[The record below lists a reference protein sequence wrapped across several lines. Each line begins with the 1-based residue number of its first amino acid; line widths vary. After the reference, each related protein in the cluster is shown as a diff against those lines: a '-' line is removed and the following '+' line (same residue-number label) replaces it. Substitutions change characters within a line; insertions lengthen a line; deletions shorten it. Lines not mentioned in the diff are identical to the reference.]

1 MTYIENQGAKIY
13 WEEHGRGEP
22 LVLIMGLASTI
33 DMWHRTKPLM
43 AQHYRTILIENRGVG
58 RSDVPPPPYTIAE
71 MASDIAAVIDA
82 AEIES
87 VRVLGISMGGM
98 IAQEFT
104 LNYPN
109 RVRSLVL
116 GCTNFGGREVKPA
129 TSDVLAIL
137 KARGL
142 MTASEAAW
150 AMAPYTY
157 DASTPRQRVEED
169 LKIRLQWFPTAA
181 GYFGQLGAILSW
193 ESRQR
198 LSQINVPTLVIH
210 GETDELVPPENGRM
224 IAELI
229 PNAKLL
235 LLPNTSHIFF
245 TDQPEISHREILNFF
260 REN

>member
-1 MTYIENQGAKIY
+1 MAYVENQGAKIY
-13 WEEHGRGEP
+13 WEEHGSGEP

-33 DMWHRTKPLM
+33 DMWHRTRPLL
-43 AQHYRTILIENRGVG
+43 AKHYRTLLIENRGVG
-58 RSDVPPPPYTIAE
+58 RSDVPPPPYTIAT
-71 MASDIAAVIDA
+71 MASDVAAVMDA
-82 AEIES
+82 AEMDRARIF
-87 VRVLGISMGGM
+87 GISMGGM

-116 GCTNFGGREVKPA
+116 GCTNFGGSEVKPA
-129 TSDVLAIL
+129 SQNVLAIL
-137 KARGL
+137 KARGF
-142 MTASEAAW
+142 MTPVEAAW
-150 AMAPYTY
+150 AMAPHTY
-157 DASTPRQRVEED
+157 DKTTPRHRVEED
-169 LKIRLQWFPTAA
+169 LKIRLQWFPTSA
-181 GYFGQLGAILSW
+181 GYFGQLGAILAW

-198 LSQINVPTLVIH
+198 LAQIEAPTLVIH

-235 LLPNTSHIFF
+235 MLPDTSHIFF
-245 TDQPEISHREILNFF
+245 TDQPEISHSEILNFF